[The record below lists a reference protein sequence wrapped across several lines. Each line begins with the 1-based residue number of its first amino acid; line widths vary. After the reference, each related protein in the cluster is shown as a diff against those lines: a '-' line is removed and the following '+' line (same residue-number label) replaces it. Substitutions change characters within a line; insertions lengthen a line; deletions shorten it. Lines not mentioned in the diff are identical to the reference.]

1 MNTRGLLIV
10 SCRTVCRSHYG
21 PKKPDVFRPGRWSIE
36 GRIVT
41 TTDRWLKI
49 AALQDEHLV
58 SR

>member
-1 MNTRGLLIV
+1 MSIDQTEIRVKGKSVWV
-10 SCRTVCRSHYG
+10 SSAL
-21 PKKPDVFRPGRWSIE
+21 IE